1 MNWRLERRP
10 TTRVLAARERPV
22 TYCGAAAGS
31 DVALGDGPVYENSV
45 LILYIWLAQGVIT

>member
-1 MNWRLERRP
+1 LNWRLERRP